1 MFAIKE
7 GLLTRWAVVGKLW
20 SHLEV
25 NKWNLVTKSAIF
37 EKKQKGLRQKNSPD
51 IMENRLPFQLS
62 FYLFCILTS
71 NTPCN
76 LIFLAFDVAVETWQL
91 STA

>member
-1 MFAIKE
+1 MFEA
-7 GLLTRWAVVGKLW
+7 
-20 SHLEV
+20 
-25 NKWNLVTKSAIF
+25 KS
-37 EKKQKGLRQKNSPD
+37 SVD
-51 IMENRLPFQLS
+51 ITENMLPFQFS

-91 STA
+91 SMA

>member
-1 MFAIKE
+1 MFEAKTSLDI
-7 GLLTRWAVVGKLW
+7 
-20 SHLEV
+20 LENTV
-25 NKWNLVTKSAIF
+25 PF
-37 EKKQKGLRQKNSPD
+37 E
-51 IMENRLPFQLS
+51 LP

-76 LIFLAFDVAVETWQL
+76 LIFLSFDVAVESWQL